1 MFLTILLALAGL
13 GSLVCLIIV
22 LTKLFPAEGTGK
34 GILGI
39 LCALYTFIWGW
50 QHKDEYDIQNVIG
63 YLVDSCGRGCYSQR
77 HCKQLRVILR
87 GQSYDLL

>member
-50 QHKDEYDIQNVIG
+50 QHKDEYDIQNVMVIWSI
-63 YLVDSCGRGCYSQR
+63 LVVVG
-77 HCKQLRVILR
+77 VILNVIVSSS
-87 GQSYDLL
+87 G